1 MVSFFA
7 FSAAAS
13 ATDTE
18 EKVIRVGDVNI
29 ISSDENS
36 AERSGYVY
44 DYLLEISKLTGWKY
58 EYVTA
63 SWEESLAMLERGEL
77 DLLTQAQYSEERGEK
92 YGFSRYEMGM
102 NSGMLVTSDQNDS
115 IYYNDYEGFQG
126 KTIGAAKGTQYINLL
141 QELAETHHF
150 TYQLIEYDYTEDI
163 WKDLHEGRID
173 MMLTESVLKNEN
185 CKIVAQFM
193 PEPIYFIVNRDRTD
207 LLAQLDDAM
216 ETIQSKDINFNTHIY
231 EQHTAILNG
240 GEIAVT
246 REEAEYIRNKPVLR
260 LAYNNNWNP
269 VSYQDKETGE
279 YCGITADILRK
290 LEEDT
295 GIRFEFVPT
304 SGNMESIEM
313 LLQDEIDV
321 VYGVANRLATRAVQ
335 GGLMVSDPYVQVP
348 LALAKREDKDLSEIR
363 KIALPQNVRVLHH
376 YAEEL
381 YLQAYE
387 IISYEDTQAC
397 MDAVNEGK
405 ADAVYEN
412 IYILNQFGQDEKRYA
427 DIDTFS
433 VYQMNVDL
441 CLCMREEDSLAI
453 SAFNKAIAG
462 LNREEVS
469 QIILENTVSAPQ
481 MRMDKRVRGYILIG
495 AMLIGA
501 FVILEMVLSVVKI
514 IQYAFKDTLTGF
526 SNETRFLLR
535 ANRLVRK
542 KKAKNYAIVSLDI
555 DHFKMVNNM
564 WNFETGNHILK
575 RTAQIIRQSIRD
587 NEFFCR
593 KSDDHFLICMF
604 KTQDEDFHLRLMQ
617 ILYQI
622 SHIPKEEGLEFSYA
636 VSCGVCDFTETNF
649 DIHQAI
655 GWASMARKQ
664 AKQEKDDFI
673 VYYDSKMQQQA
684 IKEQEIVN
692 RMEEA
697 LTNREFCVYYQPQI
711 QTSDETIAGAEAL
724 ARWIKPDG
732 RMVYPDEF
740 IPVFEKNGFITKL
753 DLYIFEEVCRHIR
766 AWLDEGS
773 PVCRVSVNVSQV
785 HLRNPD
791 FYLEYLDIMEKY
803 RIPSEYIELEL
814 TESTLFKNKEQMIS
828 LIYSL
833 KNVGIKI
840 AMDDFGSGYSS
851 LNLMK
856 DLPIDYL
863 KLDREFFNTSL
874 DSSRGKEVIKS
885 VSAMAERL
893 HICVVAEGVETRE
906 QVDFLR
912 EIDCDIVQG
921 YFYYKPL
928 STQDFEKLKN
938 ASN

>member
-1 MVSFFA
+1 MPFFA
-7 FSAAAS
+7 FSAVAS
-13 ATDTE
+13 TTDTE

-29 ISSDENS
+29 ISSNENS
-36 AERSGYVY
+36 DERSGYVY

-102 NSGMLVTSDQNDS
+102 NCGMLVTSDQNDS

-126 KTIGAAKGTQYINLL
+126 KTIGAAKGTQYIKLL

-150 TYQLIEYDYTEDI
+150 TYRLIEYDYVEDI

-185 CKIVAQFM
+185 CKIVAKFM

-207 LLAQLDDAM
+207 LLAQLNDAM
-216 ETIQSKDINFNTHIY
+216 ETIQSKDINFNAHVY
-231 EQHTAILNG
+231 EQHSAILDD

-260 LAYNNNWNP
+260 LAYNNKWNP

-290 LEEDT
+290 LEEET

-304 SGNMESIEM
+304 SGNTESIEM

-321 VYGVANRLATRAVQ
+321 VYGVANRLATRADQ
-335 GGLMVSDPYVQVP
+335 GGLIVSDPYVQVP
-348 LALAKREDKDLSEIR
+348 LALAKREDKNLSEIR

-381 YLQAYE
+381 YLQDYE

-433 VYQMNVDL
+433 IYQMNVDL

-462 LNREEVS
+462 LSMEEVS

-501 FVILEMVLSVVKI
+501 FVILEIVLSVMKI
-514 IQYAFKDTLTGF
+514 SQYAFKDTLTGF
-526 SNETRFLLR
+526 SNENLFLLR
-535 ANRLVRK
+535 ASRLVRK
-542 KKAKNYAIVSLDI
+542 KKARNYAIVSLDI

-622 SHIPKEEGLEFSYA
+622 SHIPKEENLEFSYA
-636 VSCGVCDFTETNF
+636 VSCGVCDFTEINF
-649 DIHQAI
+649 DIHRAI

-664 AKQEKDDFI
+664 AKQEKDDSI

-885 VSAMAERL
+885 VSAMAGRL